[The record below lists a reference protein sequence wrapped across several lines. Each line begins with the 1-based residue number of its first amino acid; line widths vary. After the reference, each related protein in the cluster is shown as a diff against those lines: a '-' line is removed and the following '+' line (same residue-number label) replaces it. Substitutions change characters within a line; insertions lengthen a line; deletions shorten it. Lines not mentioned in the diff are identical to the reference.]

1 MNDTGYGEL
10 ADYFQ
15 PIVIFDEESGD
26 ILFIC
31 QKVFEYDID
40 EYYFIGVDGNNLRYG
55 DEENGILAAGTM
67 SKAGVATIEPIPY
80 KDTQGNDVA
89 ASALTM
95 LDYQTEDN
103 TDYAA
108 GWYGLNDVEDLS
120 IPANISKAGTSA
132 VPSSVNTNNQVPA
145 IFKKSFVRFHK

>member
-1 MNDTGYGEL
+1 METVLFVNGVNVCDNI
-10 ADYFQ
+10 ADYGQFK
-15 PIVIFDEESGD
+15 E
-26 ILFIC
+26 FIETHTPL
-31 QKVFEYDID
+31 Q
-40 EYYFIGVDGNNLRYG
+40 
-55 DEENGILAAGTM
+55 TW
-67 SKAGVATIEPIPY
+67 IEPIPY

-89 ASALTM
+89 ASALTV

-132 VPSSVNTNNQVPA
+132 VPSSIKTNEVPA
-145 IFKKSFVRFHK
+145 IFKKSFVRFYK